1 MKRMTWMVAA
11 LATMATLSLAGQARA
26 QATGTRVAVVNIGVV
41 FTKYE
46 KAANFKKEMEDILK
60 PYKEQAEKIKKSML
74 DYENAIKNPMVNEKD
89 KEQYMNYMLTLKR
102 QLEDLDRDARK
113 KIGKRQ
119 EDHLVQLYKEVSEQI
134 GRIAN
139 SNGIHLVLGF
149 GEPPNEDLM
158 SFMNINRKLTG
169 MDMGS
174 TVPLFFHSS
183 LDISDHVVTA
193 LNQAYRATAGTP
205 TGQTKN
211 P

>member
-1 MKRMTWMVAA
+1 MVAA

-74 DYENAIKNPMVNEKD
+74 DYENAVKNPMVNEKD

>member
-74 DYENAIKNPMVNEKD
+74 DYENAVKNPMVNEKD

>member
-1 MKRMTWMVAA
+1 MTWMVAA
-11 LATMATLSLAGQARA
+11 LATVATLCLAGQARA
-26 QATGTRVAVVNIGVV
+26 QGTGTRVAVVNIGVV
-41 FTKYE
+41 FTKYD
-46 KAANFKKEMEDILK
+46 KAKTFKEEMERELK
-60 PYKEQAEKIKKSML
+60 PFKDEAEKIKKQVL
-74 DYENAIKNPMVNEKD
+74 DYQSAINNPKVPEKD
-89 KEQYMNYMLTLKR
+89 KEQYAAYLRTLKR
-102 QLEDLDRDARK
+102 QLEDLDLEARK

-119 EDHLVQLYKEVSEQI
+119 EEHLVQLYREVSNQI
-134 GRIAN
+134 QTVAS

>member
-11 LATMATLSLAGQARA
+11 LVGTLCLAGQARA
-26 QATGTRVAVVNIGVV
+26 QGTGTRVAVVNIGVV

-46 KAANFKKEMEDILK
+46 KAKVFKEEMERELK
-60 PYKEQAEKIKKSML
+60 PFKDEAEKIKKSVL
-74 DYENAIKNPMVNEKD
+74 DYQTAINNPKVPEKD
-89 KEQYMNYMLTLKR
+89 KEQYAAYLRTLKR
-102 QLEDLDRDARK
+102 QLEDLDLEARK

-119 EDHLVQLYKEVSEQI
+119 EEHLVQLYKEVSAQI
-134 GRIAN
+134 QTVAS

-174 TVPLFFHSS
+174 TVPLYFHAS
-183 LDISDHVVTA
+183 LDISEHVVAA
-193 LNQAYRATAGTP
+193 LNQAYRATSATP
-205 TGQTKN
+205 TGGQK
-211 P
+211 